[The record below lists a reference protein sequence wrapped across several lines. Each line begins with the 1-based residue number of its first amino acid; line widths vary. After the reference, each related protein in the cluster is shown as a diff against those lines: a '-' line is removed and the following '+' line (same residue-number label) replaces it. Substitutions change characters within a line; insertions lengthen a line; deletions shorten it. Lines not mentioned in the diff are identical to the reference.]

1 MHQVVLRTYYH
12 YAYAKTLS
20 QLITVFLYGVFQFV
34 IMEMNNQT
42 GVETYQVF
50 YIYFV
55 STCFIFQQI
64 VPEKC
69 GLKGGPVSYTHLTL
83 PTKA

>member
-34 IMEMNNQT
+34 VMEMNNQT

-50 YIYFV
+50 NIYFV
-55 STCFIFQQI
+55 EIFVNAFKVEHPQS
-64 VPEKC
+64 
-69 GLKGGPVSYTHLTL
+69 LLHFSY
-83 PTKA
+83 AVNQSC